1 MILKDGYTLMHEHVF
16 IDLSG
21 IKKLDDCRLDCKE
34 ETIKEFKELYK
45 NGVRNIVEV
54 TNIGMG
60 RDIEYI
66 QEVANKSGINIVC
79 ATGFYKEPFYPPYV
93 YEKSERELAEIM
105 IKDITE
111 RIDGSSLKASI
122 IGEIGSSKDIITDE
136 EYKVFK
142 AAILAHLETGVPIT
156 THTTLGTMGLEQ
168 VRLFKRYG
176 LNMEKIVIGHVDLS
190 GNTQYIMEIL
200 DNGVY
205 VEFDTIG
212 KNNYMPDETRGEM
225 LKEIEDRGMIDKVF
239 LSLDITRKSNMK
251 YNKGIGY
258 SYIFEKF
265 IPLLREKGLKETS
278 IEKMLLENPRNFFGN
293 K

>member
-1 MILKDGYTLMHEHVF
+1 
-16 IDLSG
+16 
-21 IKKLDDCRLDCKE
+21 
-34 ETIKEFKELYK
+34 
-45 NGVRNIVEV
+45 
-54 TNIGMG
+54 MG

-93 YEKSERELAEIM
+93 YKKSERELAEIM